1 MKPSVSE
8 SCDNNHVCTLFMFRL
23 NEVFLE
29 KVCGII
35 GCVIYLF
42 LISKQRNERDTMAP
56 HPVVQ
61 AIIDLSAGAVG
72 KLQYLHF

>member
-1 MKPSVSE
+1 M
-8 SCDNNHVCTLFMFRL
+8 
-23 NEVFLE
+23 
-29 KVCGII
+29 CGII

-42 LISKQRNERDTMAP
+42 LISKQGKLTNTMAP

-61 AIIDLSAGAVG
+61 AVIDLSAGAVG

>member
-1 MKPSVSE
+1 
-8 SCDNNHVCTLFMFRL
+8 MF
-23 NEVFLE
+23 FE
-29 KVCGII
+29 KVYSII

-42 LISKQRNERDTMAP
+42 LISKQGKGRDTMAP